1 MLSALR
7 HKLFFKLILF
17 FVSLLGFAAWGGFK
31 LTQIKRNDNIST
43 ILDVSAQLGATCTQ
57 TNQSFDKELEC
68 IKEVQS
74 YYHKRSQNFDCSKSE
89 ERRTIDW
96 AFNNKSGCC
105 FDIARLIASTL
116 EYFGFE
122 IRHASLHQMKI
133 PFPVNYLLPTKSHA
147 VVEVRTSQGWIL
159 VGSTSKFIGID
170 KSGKLYTAKSLR
182 PEIMNNRMD
191 QFNGFRPENYFNG
204 NYSVAYGLYSRHG
217 LLYEPYVKY
226 FPDIDWKQFSYNFK

>member
-1 MLSALR
+1 MLPALR
-7 HKLFFKLILF
+7 HKHFFKIILC
-17 FVSLLGFAAWGGFK
+17 VALLSFAVWGVFK
-31 LTQIKRNDNIST
+31 LTQITRNDNIST
-43 ILDVSAQLGATCTQ
+43 IFDVCAQLGAACTQ

-68 IKEVQS
+68 IKKVQI
-74 YYHKRSQNFDCSKSE
+74 YYHNRGQNFNCSKSE
-89 ERRTIDW
+89 KGRTIDW

-116 EYFGFE
+116 EHFEFE
-122 IRHASLHQMKI
+122 IRHTSLHQMKF

-147 VVEVRTSQGWIL
+147 VVEVRTSKGWVLI
-159 VGSTSKFIGID
+159 GSTSTFIGID

-191 QFNGFRPENYFNG
+191 QFDGFRPENYFNG